1 MEKKIEIEI
10 ELFSRFTVRGEYAE
24 KYYVGIPVK
33 YKEILYF
40 FFFIYH
46 PPVTG
51 NRIKVTSRLNIIT
64 I

>member
-33 YKEILYF
+33 YKEILF
-40 FFFIYH
+40 FLYIYH